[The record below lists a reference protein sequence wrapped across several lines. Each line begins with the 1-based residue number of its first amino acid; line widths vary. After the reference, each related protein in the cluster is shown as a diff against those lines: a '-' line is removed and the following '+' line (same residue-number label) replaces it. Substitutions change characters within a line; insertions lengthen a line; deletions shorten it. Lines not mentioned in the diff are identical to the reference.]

1 MRPLLSYTHLL
12 LYGMTAVRVFR
23 SGPVAVNWSTKSYGP
38 DSPWQVTHSYSNY
51 FSTTKIDANGRQ
63 SRSRWGP
70 TQPERLYQPSICT
83 LVDYVDQP
91 STHKSYAEIPLHPLH
106 HILPSQQGF
115 MLRLFMSLSTL
126 FRRLDLDSLRRSDRS
141 SMENIRDRNIFI
153 LGLSSTPPRFS
164 GGRVYACILS
174 VNITMWVIS
183 GPYLPVVQLQLAS
196 AVER

>member
-1 MRPLLSYTHLL
+1 MERRMAESWVKLAFQQPQYDV
-12 LYGMTAVRVFR
+12 G
-23 SGPVAVNWSTKSYGP
+23 GGG
-38 DSPWQVTHSYSNY
+38 DWQVTHSYSNY
-51 FSTTKIDANGRQ
+51 FPTMKINANGRQ

-83 LVDYVDQP
+83 LGDYMDQP

-126 FRRLDLDSLRRSDRS
+126 FRRLGLDSLRRFDRERNAS

-153 LGLSSTPPRFS
+153 LGPRSTPPKFFRGS
-164 GGRVYACILS
+164 VYACMFS
-174 VNITMWVIS
+174 VNIIMWII
-183 GPYLPVVQLQLAS
+183 GGHLLPVVQPLLAS